1 MVPNN
6 DDKYFSKTINKN
18 NFIRNNIPYPDQ
30 VDKEPSKEKDNN
42 NYVIHQLK
50 EIQELHQQNM
60 YLYKNGDICKIVYS
74 EEEYKDENRYLSY
87 DKLVNLINIKE
98 PYDKNKF
105 KNFKYIN
112 YEPDNELFFSSNF
125 ESGNLRYAIKL
136 NSNEYDLLIRPET
149 NCLRS
154 YHWFFFRVSLNELSS
169 SNKLK
174 ENKIVKFNIINLY
187 KRTVL
192 FSEKARV
199 LCYYNNGWS
208 RDTFNI
214 HYIING
220 IPYQSDSNNNNDNNN
235 NNNKNFVSDS
245 INKVKTFNNHNI
257 NMWNNSI
264 NFIHSNSSD
273 IDKNDNNNNNQEGMK
288 YHTLTF
294 SFDFDKITTNE
305 KYIYFA
311 YCYPYSFSQLDAY
324 LSTLN
329 HYKDILRFDEIGKSI
344 EGKSLHMLI
353 ITNFND
359 TFDELANKKAIIFTG
374 RVHPGESNGSYV
386 VQGLIEF
393 LLSNDPAAK
402 NLRKNFIF
410 KIVPMLNPDG
420 VIRGNFRMNCMG
432 KDLNRMWEEPEESIC
447 PTIYNTLKMI
457 KKTEESRD
465 IYFFCDFHGHSNKH
479 NFFLYSCKSKSDYLH
494 LDENTIIPNPQKF
507 KLTYYELVFQF
518 ILNRENPFLDRFSCV
533 NKILPSKTKTSRAI
547 IKTKYNVDFS
557 YCLETSI
564 ASMKTKEG
572 NVIPYTI
579 NQYKKIG
586 KDFCVSLNK
595 LIEPKIFFSVLS
607 TVRFSKNEKCSLY
620 SKSKAKAK
628 GLLLPYINN
637 ITNSTNNNINSSM
650 NGSSN
655 PTKGN
660 ITNNKKTNNSNKNGN
675 TKNNNNNHN
684 YNNSK
689 YNHNNNHKNNIN
701 SNDKINNYFHKL
713 TGKITNNNMNNIKGI
728 NKNNKNC
735 GITNSAS
742 TKDNSKNHSF
752 KYNNIRRSF
761 EMYKH
766 S

>member
-1 MVPNN
+1 MLPNKV
-6 DDKYFSKTINKN
+6 DKLSSKLANKN
-18 NFIRNNIPYPDQ
+18 NNHNNIPYPNQ
-30 VDKEPSKEKDNN
+30 VDKDQSKDKNDNT
-42 NYVIHQLK
+42 YVINELK
-50 EIQELHQQNM
+50 EIQELHQQKINS
-60 YLYKNGDICKIVYS
+60 YKKGDICKIIYS
-74 EEEYKDENRYLSY
+74 EEEYKNDNRYLTY
-87 DKLVNLINIKE
+87 DKLLDLIYVKE

-105 KNFKYIN
+105 KNFKYKN
-112 YEPDNELFFSSNF
+112 YEPDNELFFSSDF
-125 ESGNLRYAIKL
+125 ESGNLRYAIKI
-136 NSNEYDLLIRPET
+136 NSNEYDLLLRPET
-149 NCLRS
+149 NCLRT
-154 YHWFFFRVSLNELSS
+154 YHWFFFRVSINELSS
-169 SNKLK
+169 SNHLK
-174 ENKIVKFNIINLY
+174 GNKIVKFNIINLY

-192 FSEKARV
+192 FSEKARI

-214 HYIING
+214 HYFING
-220 IPYQSDSNNNNDNNN
+220 IPYQNDSNSNNNYNDS
-235 NNNKNFVSDS
+235 NKNVTNEN
-245 INKVKTFNNHNI
+245 INKVKAFINNNI
-257 NMWNNSI
+257 NIGNNNI
-264 NFIHSNSSD
+264 NAINSNNYAD
-273 IDKNDNNNNNQEGMK
+273 TDKNDINNNQEGMK

-294 SFDFDKITTNE
+294 SFDLDKITTSE

-311 YCYPYSFSQLDAY
+311 YCYPYSFSQLDLY
-324 LSTLN
+324 LSSLN

-359 TFDELANKKAIIFTG
+359 SFDELANKKAIIFTG
-374 RVHPGESNGSYV
+374 RIHPGESNGSYV
-386 VQGLIEF
+386 VQGVIEF

-420 VIRGNFRMNCMG
+420 VVHGNFRMNCLG
-432 KDLNRMWEEPEESIC
+432 KDLNRMWDEPDEKIC

-479 NFFLYSCKSKSDYLH
+479 NFFLYSCKSKFEYLH
-494 LDENTIIPNPQKF
+494 LDENTIIQNPQKM

-518 ILNRENPFLDRFSCV
+518 ILNKENTFLDRFSCV

-547 IKTKYNVDFS
+547 LKTKYNVDFS

-586 KDFCVSLNK
+586 KDFCISLNK

-637 ITNSTNNNINSSM
+637 ITSNTNNNISSSM
-650 NGSSN
+650 NGTSN
-655 PTKGN
+655 ATKGN
-660 ITNNKKTNNSNKNGN
+660 SNTNKKNNNYNKNGN
-675 TKNNNNNHN
+675 TSNNHN
-684 YNNSK
+684 HNN
-689 YNHNNNHKNNIN
+689 YINNNYHNNNKIDNKVN
-701 SNDKINNYFHKL
+701 INNYFHKL
-713 TGKITNNNMNNIKGI
+713 NGKIVNNNVNN
-728 NKNNKNC
+728 NNKGLIKTSKNF
-735 GITNSAS
+735 GISNSAS

-761 EMYKH
+761 EIYKH

>member
-1 MVPNN
+1 MLPNK
-6 DDKYFSKTINKN
+6 DDKLSSKSINKN
-18 NFIRNNIPYPDQ
+18 NYNNIPYPNQ
-30 VDKEPSKEKDNN
+30 VDKEQSKEKSDNSYIIN
-42 NYVIHQLK
+42 ELK
-50 EIQELHQQNM
+50 EVQDLHQQK
-60 YLYKNGDICKIVYS
+60 LYFYKTGDICKIVYS
-74 EEEYKDENRYLSY
+74 EEEYKDENRYISY
-87 DKLVNLINIKE
+87 DKLVDFIHIKQ

-105 KNFKYIN
+105 KDFVYRN
-112 YEPDNELFFSSNF
+112 YEPNNELYFSSNF
-125 ESGNLRYAIKL
+125 ESGNLRYAIKI
-136 NSNEYDLLIRPET
+136 NSNEYDLLLRPET
-149 NCLRS
+149 DCLRT
-154 YHWFFFRVSLNELSS
+154 YHWFFFRVCINELSTS
-169 SNKLK
+169 HKLQ
-174 ENKIVKFNIINLY
+174 ENKIVKFNIVNLY

-214 HYIING
+214 HYFING
-220 IPYQSDSNNNNDNNN
+220 IPYLDNGNNNDNN
-235 NNNKNFVSDS
+235 KNGVSDN
-245 INKVKTFNNHNI
+245 INKVKTFNNNNI
-257 NMWNNSI
+257 NIWNSSFNGINYINNNSA
-264 NFIHSNSSD
+264 D
-273 IDKNDNNNNNQEGMK
+273 MDNQEGMK
-288 YHTLTF
+288 YHTLSF

-305 KYIYFA
+305 KYVYFA
-311 YCYPYSFSQLDAY
+311 YCYPYSFTQLDSY

-374 RVHPGESNGSYV
+374 RIHPGESNGSYV
-386 VQGLIEF
+386 VQGVIEF

-420 VIRGNFRMNCMG
+420 VIHGNFRMNCLG
-432 KDLNRMWEEPEESIC
+432 KDLNRMWDEPEENIC

-479 NFFLYSCKSKSDYLH
+479 NFFLYSCKSKFDYLH
-494 LDENTIIPNPQKF
+494 LDENTIIPNPQKQKF
-507 KLTYYELVFQF
+507 TYYELVFQF

-547 IKTKYNVDFS
+547 LKTKYNVDFS

-564 ASMKTKEG
+564 AAMKTKEG

-595 LIEPKIFFSVLS
+595 LIEPRIFFSVLS

-620 SKSKAKAK
+620 SKTKAKAK

-637 ITNSTNNNINSSM
+637 MTNNTNNNINSSM

-655 PTKGN
+655 GVKSNNN
-660 ITNNKKTNNSNKNGN
+660 IIK
-675 TKNNNNNHN
+675 KNNNNNNKNGTNIH
-684 YNNSK
+684 YNNNNNI
-689 YNHNNNHKNNIN
+689 NHNNNNNNHKNN
-701 SNDKINNYFHKL
+701 NDNKINNYFHKL
-713 TGKITNNNMNNIKGI
+713 NGKTTNNNNNINNNKGI
-728 NKNNKNC
+728 NKNNKNS
-735 GITNSAS
+735 GMNNSAS

-761 EMYKH
+761 EIYKH